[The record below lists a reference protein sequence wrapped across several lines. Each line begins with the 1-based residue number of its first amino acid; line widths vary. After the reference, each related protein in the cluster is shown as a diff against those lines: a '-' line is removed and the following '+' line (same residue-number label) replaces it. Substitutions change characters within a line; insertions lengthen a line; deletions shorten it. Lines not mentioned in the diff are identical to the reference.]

1 MDFLAEYI
9 QLAEANEWG
18 KALPLIENIVSLNTN
33 IGTSWFN
40 YGVCLDAL
48 MRHSDASQ
56 AFLNAYHIDPD
67 NYGAQYRA
75 FRSLALANDE
85 NGLKDFLSKE
95 ISEVPEIAALLL
107 DDPVFANLLATQ
119 SVQNIIIPTC

>member
-1 MDFLAEYI
+1 
-9 QLAEANEWG
+9 
-18 KALPLIENIVSLNTN
+18 
-33 IGTSWFN
+33 
-40 YGVCLDAL
+40 

-85 NGLKDFLSKE
+85 NGFKDFLSKE
-95 ISEVPEIAALLL
+95 ITEVPEIAALLL
-107 DDPVFANLLATQ
+107 DDPVFANLLAKC
-119 SVQNIIIPTC
+119 SEYY